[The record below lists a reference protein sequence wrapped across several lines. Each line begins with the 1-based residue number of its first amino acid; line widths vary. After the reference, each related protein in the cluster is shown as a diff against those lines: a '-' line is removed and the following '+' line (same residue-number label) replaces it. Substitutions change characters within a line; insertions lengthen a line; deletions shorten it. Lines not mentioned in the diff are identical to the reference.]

1 MTNRE
6 EAPQRAAIYCRIS
19 DDREGRGLGVARQEA
34 ECRALADRHG
44 WQVADAHVYTD
55 NDLSAYRGRHRPG
68 YKALL
73 GALGRGEVDGL
84 VVWHNDRLQRQQR
97 ELEDFID
104 LVDKTGVPIVT
115 VTAGAFDLATASGR
129 MTARILGAVARQE
142 SEHKAER
149 QRAKHAELAAQGA
162 PSGGT
167 RPFGLTEIKHDDD
180 GRAYRGDVPDEAEA
194 IREAARDLIAG
205 TSIKAIC
212 RRWNDKGL
220 RGTRGQPFSSQVV
233 ANIMTAE
240 WVVGRRGGRP
250 ARWPAI
256 LDEETWRLVVAVI
269 KGRATGRSYGRTLLS
284 GIATCGLCGHT
295 LASRPKATGKPGYV
309 CARDLGGCGEIVIK
323 AVDFEQDVLDRL
335 FSRID
340 PERLRDEAPS
350 DDEAAKAMVEM
361 DRLEGIKTRL
371 AELAGAGELDL
382 AEFRAAKA
390 ANDRAMQVLRDTM
403 AKSAEDEALRRTR
416 AEAVDMRGKWEDLG
430 TENRRRLVQALA
442 ERIEV
447 GPALKGRNFYSP
459 DRVKVTPR
467 P

>member
-6 EAPQRAAIYCRIS
+6 GVPRRAAIYCRIS
-19 DDREGRGLGVARQEA
+19 DDREGRGLGVARQET
-34 ECRALADRHG
+34 ECRALADRVG
-44 WQVADAHVYTD
+44 WQVADGHVYTD
-55 NDLSAYRGRHRPG
+55 NDLSAYRGRHRSG

-84 VVWHNDRLQRQQR
+84 VVWHNDRLHRQQR

-167 RPFGLTEIKHDDD
+167 RPFGLTDIKHDDD
-180 GRAYRGDVPDEAEA
+180 GRAYRDDVPDEAEA

-205 TSIKAIC
+205 TPIKAIC
-212 RRWNDKGL
+212 RRWNAQGL
-220 RGTRGQPFSSQVV
+220 RGTRGQPFSSQTV
-233 ANIMTAE
+233 ATILTAE
-240 WVVGRRGGRP
+240 LVVGRRAGRP
-250 ARWPAI
+250 AQWPAI
-256 LDEETWRLVVAVI
+256 LDEKTWRLVVAVI
-269 KGRATGRSYGRTLLS
+269 KGRATGRGYGRTLLS

-309 CARDLGGCGEIVIK
+309 CARDLGGCGKIVIH
-323 AVDFEQDVLDRL
+323 APDFEQDVLERL

-340 PERLRDEAPS
+340 PEQLHSEPVDDPTAEAMA
-350 DDEAAKAMVEM
+350 ELA
-361 DRLEGIKTRL
+361 RLEGVKKQL
-371 AELAGAGELDL
+371 AELAGAGELDI
-382 AEFRAAKA
+382 AEFRAARV
-390 ANDRAMQVLRDTM
+390 ANERAMQALRETL
-403 AKSAEDEALRRTR
+403 ARSAEQEALERTR
-416 AEAVDMRGKWEDLG
+416 AEALDLRAKWDDLDID
-430 TENRRRLVQALA
+430 RRRQVVHALA

-447 GPALKGRNFYSP
+447 GPALRGRNFYSP
-459 DRVKVTPR
+459 DRVTVR
-467 P
+467 YR